1 MFALTNCDVFCGTD
15 VISDHAILIHEDRI
29 ADLVPLTNLPS
40 GIESVDLRGASVAPG
55 FVDLQVN
62 GGGGVLVDCH
72 ISDLGLRSISAAHRK
87 YGTTSFL
94 PALISSSSD
103 DARCVINAVSRAMS
117 NPELGI
123 LGLHM
128 EGPYL
133 NPDKAGVH
141 DKQQTRRATADEV
154 QWLVDLGRNTVR
166 LMTAAP
172 EMLDKDALRFLQE
185 SGWRLSIGHSND
197 RYATTMDALAQG
209 FTCVTHLFNAMS
221 QFGSRE
227 PGIVGAAFDS
237 RSGYASIIVDGFHVD
252 YAAVRV
258 AKKIM
263 RDRLFLVTDAMP
275 PVGSDD
281 DHFTLGQYKVERA
294 AGKLATSDGVLAGS
308 CLDMASAVRN
318 SIQQAGITMPEA
330 LRMASWYP
338 AKVLG
343 IDHEYGLVKKGYK
356 ADLVIFNNQIHVLGT
371 IKNGNVAMH

>member
-15 VISDHAILIHEDRI
+15 VTSDQAVLIRGDRI
-29 ADLVPLTNLPS
+29 ADLVPITDLPS
-40 GIESVDLRGASVAPG
+40 EIESVDLKGASLAPG
-55 FVDLQVN
+55 FIDLQVN
-62 GGGGVLVDCH
+62 GGGGVLVDSH
-72 ISDLGLRSISAAHRK
+72 ISDEGFRSISAAHRR
-87 YGTTSFL
+87 YGTTAFL
-94 PALISSSSD
+94 PALISSSHR
-103 DARCVINAVSRAMS
+103 DATCVIDAVRKAMS
-117 NPELGI
+117 YPELGV

-154 QWLVDLGRNTVR
+154 QSLVAHGRDTVR
-166 LMTAAP
+166 LMTVAP
-172 EMLDKDALRFLQE
+172 EMLDEKALKLLQE
-185 SGWRLSIGHSND
+185 SGWRLSIGHSID
-197 RYATTMDALAQG
+197 RYAPTMDALTQG

-221 QFGSRE
+221 QFASRE

-237 RSGYASIIVDGFHVD
+237 NSGYASIIVDGFHVD

-258 AKKIM
+258 AKKVM

-281 DHFTLGQYKVERA
+281 DHFTLGQYKVERV
-294 AGKLATSDGVLAGS
+294 AGKLTTADGVLAGS
-308 CLDMASAVRN
+308 CLSMAGAVRN
-318 SIQQAGITMPEA
+318 SIQQVGITMPEA
-330 LRMASWYP
+330 LRMASLYP

-356 ADLVIFNNQIHVLGT
+356 ADLVIFNNQIQVLGT
-371 IKNGNVAMH
+371 IKNGKIAMH